1 MKYSSSG
8 ACRTEGLSYFF
19 LLFSVSIFNG
29 LPKKRLLFN
38 GLPKKRLLFNGL
50 PEKRLLF
57 NSTCRNPDCTPETS
71 WF

>member
-19 LLFSVSIFNG
+19 LLFSVSIFMVY
-29 LPKKRLLFN
+29 PKKDCYLMVYPKKDCYFN

-50 PEKRLLF
+50 PEKKIVI
-57 NSTCRNPDCTPETS
+57 
-71 WF
+71 